1 MKGSDI
7 MFDNISAMMKI
18 RSAWAKF
25 ASNHP
30 KFAAF
35 LNEVGRS
42 GAPEGTILEIHMEYP
57 DGRRISSNMRITA
70 SDIELIEELKQ
81 LGRK

>member
-1 MKGSDI
+1 

-18 RSAWAKF
+18 RSAWAAF
-25 ASNHP
+25 SSNHP

-35 LNEVGRS
+35 LNEAGRN

-70 SDIELIEELKQ
+70 SDLELFESLKQ